1 MKTLK
6 YVLLAVLLGIN
17 LISCEAPPLNEEVGI
32 EEVEI
37 LDTDVFGTKGSD
49 QELEEDEG

>member
-32 EEVEI
+32 EEVEVEAF
-37 LDTDVFGTKGSD
+37 LTEDGQTSD
-49 QELEEDEG
+49 ETNPGEN

>member
-32 EEVEI
+32 EKVEVEAF
-37 LDTDVFGTKGSD
+37 LT
-49 QELEEDEG
+49 EDEGNEDIPPLG

>member
-17 LISCEAPPLNEEVGI
+17 LISCEAPPLSEEVGI
-32 EEVEI
+32 EEVEVSI
-37 LDTDVFGTKGSD
+37 FEDGD
-49 QELEEDEG
+49 EEVKPGN